1 MNKQM
6 FSLSDMAS
14 DFRHGYGV
22 PNTPTNRIMQFRLIE
37 EEYTEFT
44 DALAEWISKNGRT
57 SPVNKDFHDV
67 LKELCD
73 LVYVLAQFAEN
84 EGIDLD
90 HAIQLVHESNMSK
103 LGEDG
108 KPIRRE
114 DGKILKGPNY
124 APADVTSCLGLT
136 VPQLSN

>member
-1 MNKQM
+1 M
-6 FSLSDMAS
+6 FSLSDIAS
-14 DFRHGYGV
+14 EFRHGYGV
-22 PNTPTNRIMQFRLIE
+22 PNTPSNRIMQFRLIQ
-37 EEYTEFT
+37 EEYSEFEE
-44 DALAEWISKNGRT
+44 ALADWVGDNGRT
-57 SPVNKDFHDV
+57 APINYQFHDV

-124 APADVTSCLGLT
+124 APADVSSCLGLN
-136 VPQLSN
+136 VPQLSQ

>member
-1 MNKQM
+1 M
-6 FSLSDMAS
+6 FSLSDIAS
-14 DFRHGYGV
+14 EFRHGYGV
-22 PNTPTNRIMQFRLIE
+22 ANTPSNRIMQFRLIQ
-37 EEYTEFT
+37 EEYSEFEE
-44 DALAEWISKNGRT
+44 ALADWIGDNGRT
-57 SPVNKDFHDV
+57 SPINAQFHDV

-124 APADVTSCLGLT
+124 APADVTSCLGLN
-136 VPQLSN
+136 VPQLS

>member
-6 FSLSDMAS
+6 FSLSDIAS
-14 DFRHGYGV
+14 EFRHGYGV
-22 PNTPTNRIMQFRLIE
+22 PNTPSNRIMQFRLIQ
-37 EEYTEFT
+37 EEYSEFEE
-44 DALAEWISKNGRT
+44 ALADWIGDNGRT
-57 SPVNKDFHDV
+57 APINVQFHDV

-124 APADVTSCLGLT
+124 APADVTSCLGLN
-136 VPQLSN
+136 VPQLS